1 MGRPARH
8 HVRSILDSAKQ
19 VSAAVGPQKLTIA
32 AVADAAGAPIG
43 SIYHRYASRDDI
55 LAALWLDLVEGFQA
69 RFLAHLEAGD
79 PIAAGLAAV
88 RFVCCWVRRHPTEA
102 RLMLLHRR
110 EDFAAERWAASHR
123 RRAQQLAAHAE
134 TAMRAYAS
142 RLCGR
147 AGTAELRHV
156 RFALVDLPTAALK
169 RDLEGGMAPSKRIET
184 VLLETCAY
192 ALRRGRS
199 TASAR
204 TT

>member
-1 MGRPARH
+1 
-8 HVRSILDSAKQ
+8 
-19 VSAAVGPQKLTIA
+19 
-32 AVADAAGAPIG
+32 
-43 SIYHRYASRDDI
+43 
-55 LAALWLDLVEGFQA
+55 
-69 RFLAHLEAGD
+69 
-79 PIAAGLAAV
+79 
-88 RFVCCWVRRHPTEA
+88 
-102 RLMLLHRR
+102 
-110 EDFAAERWAASHR
+110 
-123 RRAQQLAAHAE
+123 
-134 TAMRAYAS
+134 MRAYAS